1 VSNETGQLTL
11 RVALSEAFPRGMVLS
26 YKGRWPKRETTQAN
40 INILNSGE
48 RTDMGE
54 NTCVHGVEVQI
65 TRLATRQRAASG

>member
-1 VSNETGQLTL
+1 
-11 RVALSEAFPRGMVLS
+11 MVLS
-26 YKGRWPKRETTQAN
+26 YKGRWPKRETIQAN